1 MLESIRAASQGLVG
15 RAIMTVLLGLIVV
28 SFAVWG
34 IGDVFRGFGTNK
46 VAAVGRATITPDE
59 FRTAYLTAM
68 QRYQRQMKV
77 PLTNAQAHAI
87 GLDGQTLAR
96 LIAQT
101 ALDVDA
107 NSLGLAMSDESIAD
121 ALRNDPSLKDAS
133 GAFSRERFDQALRDM
148 GLSERGFVIEQRKTY
163 LRQQIVAAL
172 AVGLV
177 APKALVEQLAR
188 FDAQSRSIDYVV
200 LPTAAAR
207 DIAPPTPDALQ
218 SFFNDRKSSYMAPE
232 YRAINVLAVTPATL
246 AKPGEVTDDEARA
259 LYEKV
264 KESRFGAPEKRKLQ
278 QIVFANEEEADDAL
292 AKIRGGASF
301 EDIAKAHNLT
311 DKDTDLGD
319 VARSGV
325 FDKAVADAAFA
336 MPAAGVSDVVKSQFG
351 PAIVRVTQITPPSVK
366 PYDDVA
372 AQLKSQIAID
382 RAAGDALSL
391 HDKIEDARVSGKSL
405 GEAAKSFGLATKE
418 IPAIDADGLD
428 KSAVAVEGLDDKAD
442 LLRAAFASDVGV
454 DDPPLAT
461 KDRGFVWFEVTKVE
475 PARQL
480 NFDEVKDKVAAQW
493 RDDQI
498 VKALSAKAADMVQKI
513 NAGATLASLAE
524 PDKLEVKTATD
535 VHRRGGD
542 ALNASVVAALF
553 NTSASGAGS
562 AGTPEGRVVF
572 KVTADST
579 PPIDFDSPKLKA
591 LTNAA
596 NAGLTDDLIAQYV
609 AAMEHQL
616 GVSIDENALQAAE
629 GS

>member
-34 IGDVFRGFGTNK
+34 IGDVFRGFGSNR

-59 FRTAYLTAM
+59 FRSAYLTAM

-107 NSLGLAMSDESIAD
+107 NSLGLAISDESIAE
-121 ALRNDPSLKDAS
+121 ALRNDPSLKDPS
-133 GAFSRERFDQALRDM
+133 GAFSRDRFDQALRDM
-148 GLSERGFVIEQRKTY
+148 GLSERGFVAEQRKTY
-163 LRQQIVAAL
+163 LRQQIVGAL
-172 AVGLV
+172 AVGLI

-188 FDAQSRSIDYVV
+188 FDAQSRNIDYVI
-200 LPTAAAR
+200 LPTAAAG

-232 YRAINVLAVTPATL
+232 YRAINVLAVTPAAL
-246 AKPGEVTDDEARA
+246 AKPGEVADDETRA

-278 QIVFANEEEADDAL
+278 QIVFANQAEADDAL

-301 EDIAKAHNLT
+301 EEIAKAHNLT

-319 VARSGV
+319 VARTGV
-325 FDKAVADAAFA
+325 FDKTVADAAFA
-336 MPAAGVSDVVKSQFG
+336 LPAVGVSDVVKSQFG
-351 PAIVRVTQITPPSVK
+351 PAIVGVTQITPASIK
-366 PYDDVA
+366 PYDEVA
-372 AQLKSQIAID
+372 AQLKSEIAVD

-405 GEAAKSFGLATKE
+405 AEAAKSLGLATKE

-428 KSAVAVEGLDDKAD
+428 KSGAAVEGLDDKAD

-498 VKALSAKAADMVQKI
+498 VKALSAKAADLVRKLD
-513 NAGATLASLAE
+513 AGATLASLAE

-535 VHRRGGD
+535 VHRRGGGG
-542 ALNASVVAALF
+542 LNESVVAALF

-579 PPIDFDSPKLKA
+579 PPVDLDSPKAKA
-591 LTNAA
+591 LANAA
-596 NAGLTDDLIAQYV
+596 NAGLTDDLIAQYI

>member
-28 SFAVWG
+28 SFAIWG
-34 IGDVFRGFGTNK
+34 IGDVFRGFGGNK
-46 VAAVGRATITPDE
+46 VAVVGRTTITPDE

-68 QRYQRQMKV
+68 QRYQRQLKA

-87 GLDGQTLAR
+87 GLDAQTLAR

-107 NSLGLAMSDESIAD
+107 NSLGLAISDESIAE

-133 GAFSRERFDQALRDM
+133 GAFSRDRFEQALRDM
-148 GLSERGFVIEQRKTY
+148 GLSERGFVMEQRKTY
-163 LRQQIVAAL
+163 LRQQIVASL
-172 AVGLV
+172 ADGLA

-188 FDAQSRSIDYVV
+188 FDAQTRNIDYVI
-200 LPTAAAR
+200 LPAAAAG
-207 DIAPPTPDALQ
+207 DIAPPTPDTLQ

-232 YRAINVLAVTPATL
+232 YRALNVLAVTPATL
-246 AKPGEVTDDEARA
+246 AKPGEVGDDEARA

-264 KESRFGAPEKRKLQ
+264 KETRFGTPEKRKLQ
-278 QIVFANEEEADDAL
+278 QIVFANEAEADDAL

-301 EDIAKAHNLT
+301 EEIAKAHNLS
-311 DKDTDLGD
+311 DRDTDLGD
-319 VARSGV
+319 VARTGV
-325 FDKAVADAAFA
+325 FDKAVGDAAFA
-336 MPAAGVSDVVKSQFG
+336 LPALGISDVVKSQFG
-351 PAIVRVTQITPPSVK
+351 PAIVRVTQITPASVK
-366 PYDDVA
+366 PYDEVA
-372 AQLKSQIAID
+372 AQLKSEIAVD

-405 GEAAKSFGLATKE
+405 GEAAGSLGLAIKD

-428 KSAVAVEGLDDKAD
+428 KSGAPVEGLDDKAD

-475 PARQL
+475 PSRQL
-480 NFDEVKDKVAAQW
+480 NFDEVKDKVAKQW
-493 RDDQI
+493 QDDQV
-498 VKALSAKAADMVQKI
+498 VKALSAKATDMVQKI

-535 VHRRGGD
+535 VHRRGGGG
-542 ALNASVVAALF
+542 LNESVIAAVF

-579 PPIDFDSPKLKA
+579 PPIDFDSPAVKA
-591 LTNAA
+591 LGNSA
-596 NAGLTDDLIAQYV
+596 NTGLTDDLIAQYI
-609 AAMEHQL
+609 AAMEHKL

>member
-1 MLESIRAASQGLVG
+1 MLEFIRAASQGLVG

-46 VAAVGRATITPDE
+46 VAAVGRTMITPDE
-59 FRTAYLTAM
+59 FRNAYLTAM

-107 NSLGLAMSDESIAD
+107 RSLGLAISDELIAE

-133 GAFSRERFDQALRDM
+133 GAFSRDRFDQALRDM
-148 GLSERGFVIEQRKTY
+148 GLSERGFVAEQRKTY
-163 LRQQIVAAL
+163 LRQQIVGAL
-172 AVGLV
+172 ADGLI

-188 FDAQSRSIDYVV
+188 FDAQSRNIDYVV
-200 LPTAAAR
+200 LPTAAAG

-232 YRAINVLAVTPATL
+232 YRAINVLAVTPAAL
-246 AKPGEVTDDEARA
+246 AKPGEVADDEARA

-278 QIVFANEEEADDAL
+278 QIVFANAAEADDAL

-319 VARSGV
+319 VARTGV
-325 FDKAVADAAFA
+325 FDKAVGDAAFA
-336 MPAAGVSDVVKSQFG
+336 LPAAGVSDVVKSQFG
-351 PAIVRVTQITPPSVK
+351 PAIVRVTQITPASVK
-366 PYDDVA
+366 PYDEVA
-372 AQLKSQIAID
+372 ARLKSEIAVD

-405 GEAAKSFGLATKE
+405 SEAGKSFGLATKE

-428 KSAVAVEGLDDKAD
+428 KSGAAVEGLDDKAD

-498 VKALSAKAADMVQKI
+498 VKALSAKAADMVQKV

-535 VHRRGGD
+535 VHRRGGGG
-542 ALNASVVAALF
+542 LNESVVAALF

-579 PPIDFDSPKLKA
+579 PPIDFDSPKVKA

>member
-34 IGDVFRGFGTNK
+34 IGDVFRGFGSNR

-59 FRTAYLTAM
+59 FRSAYLTAM

-107 NSLGLAMSDESIAD
+107 NSLGLAISDESIAE
-121 ALRNDPSLKDAS
+121 ALRNDPSLKDPS
-133 GAFSRERFDQALRDM
+133 GAFSRDRFDQALRDM
-148 GLSERGFVIEQRKTY
+148 GLSERGFVAEQRKTY
-163 LRQQIVAAL
+163 LRQQIVGAL
-172 AVGLV
+172 AVGLI

-188 FDAQSRSIDYVV
+188 FDAQSRNIDYVI
-200 LPTAAAR
+200 LPTAAAG

-232 YRAINVLAVTPATL
+232 YRAINVLAVTPAAL
-246 AKPGEVTDDEARA
+246 AKPGEVADDETRA

-278 QIVFANEEEADDAL
+278 QIVFANQAEADDAL
-292 AKIRGGASF
+292 AKVRGGASF
-301 EDIAKAHNLT
+301 EEIAKAHNLT

-319 VARSGV
+319 VARTGV
-325 FDKAVADAAFA
+325 FDKTVADAAFA
-336 MPAAGVSDVVKSQFG
+336 LPAVGVSDVVKSQFG
-351 PAIVRVTQITPPSVK
+351 PAIVGVTQITPASIK
-366 PYDDVA
+366 PYDEVA
-372 AQLKSQIAID
+372 AQLKSEIAVD

-405 GEAAKSFGLATKE
+405 AEAAKSLGLATKE

-428 KSAVAVEGLDDKAD
+428 KSGAAVEGLDDKAD

-498 VKALSAKAADMVQKI
+498 VKALSAKAADLVRKLD
-513 NAGATLASLAE
+513 AGATLASLAE

-535 VHRRGGD
+535 VHRRGGGG
-542 ALNASVVAALF
+542 LNESVVAALF

-579 PPIDFDSPKLKA
+579 PPVDLDSPKAKA
-591 LTNAA
+591 LANAA
-596 NAGLTDDLIAQYV
+596 NAGLTDDLIAQYI